1 MNVPQYLAKD
11 IVGRM
16 KEIINQDI
24 NYIDTKGVIM
34 ASTDEKRIGT
44 FHGGAKRVL
53 SGKNEIIIH
62 YDEEYPGAKQGIN
75 LPVYFENN
83 IVGVIG
89 ITGKEEEVGRYGKII
104 QSMTEI
110 LIKEAYLVEQ
120 KNIGRETKR
129 QFVEEL
135 LFRRH
140 KTDEKTLMIRS
151 ELLNI
156 KINIPRI
163 VVVARIRE
171 KYEEKMLN
179 TPAIYEKIYNI
190 IQGYVDFNKQNL
202 IIQSG
207 MNYIMLLDTNT
218 LKEIHSLIQS
228 IHENIEKKYGIKVCF
243 GIGGISSSADAMRT
257 SYLEARKALDVAL
270 TSQTKCIIE
279 YSELDIELFLDEIPQ
294 RIKQEYIQKVFR
306 NIDMN
311 QMDEYIE
318 FLGKYFQN
326 NGSITK
332 TAEELYIHKNTV
344 QYKLKRIKALT
355 GYDARNIEDSAILYL
370 AITLY
375 TLEN

>member
-228 IHENIEKKYGIKVCF
+228 IHENIEKKYDIKVCF